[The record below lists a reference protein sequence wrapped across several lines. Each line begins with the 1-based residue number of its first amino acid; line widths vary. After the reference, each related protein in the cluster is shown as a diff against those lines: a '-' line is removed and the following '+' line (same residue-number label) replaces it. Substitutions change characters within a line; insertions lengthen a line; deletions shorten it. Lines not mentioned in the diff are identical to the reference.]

1 MRVNTWDLRLKYSYR
16 SVGDQMKTEFVFCQ
30 WFSRDSIVLAIA
42 SMVTTFILSAPVLAQ
57 QIPGID
63 PTGRTGDRRPELLEE
78 EPSEALSQM
87 TLPAP
92 QPPKQEA
99 ERLPLGAFIRRILV
113 KGSTVFS
120 DEELSDVT
128 SPYENRKLT
137 NEDLEALRLTLTTLY
152 INHGYVNS
160 GAIIP
165 DQTIIDG
172 VMTIQVIEGQ
182 LTDIKVEG
190 NTWFKDVFIMDRLSL
205 GVGPPLNINPLQKRL
220 QFLQQDARIQRIYAE
235 LKPGVKPGEGVLEVE
250 VEEKAPFK
258 VWLGLDNYQSPS
270 VGAERGIFTFT
281 HENLTGRSDV
291 LNLTYGRS
299 EGLSPQID
307 TWYSLPV
314 NKWDTNLLLR
324 YRQND
329 FDVVKE
335 PFKDLNIVSESEIFE
350 ITVKHPF
357 YRSLNQV
364 FSVALTGEHLRN
376 KTLLLGEP
384 FSFSL
389 GADNGESRVT
399 ALRFSQ
405 DWVYRTRQQ
414 VFSARSRI
422 SLGIDALDATISN
435 SGLPDGD
442 FISWSGQFQWARIL
456 KPWDIQMLFR
466 LDAQL
471 SNDPLLPLEQIAVGG
486 RYSVRGYR
494 ENLLVRDKALITS
507 LESRIP
513 LLRNHRWADY
523 LQLVPFTDFGAASN
537 KDIATP
543 SPKEIWSIGLGLRW
557 GSTLMRSPTK
567 VKFELEVYW
576 GYALKDVDI
585 RDEYD
590 LQDDGIHFQLSLTGF

>member
-1 MRVNTWDLRLKYSYR
+1 
-16 SVGDQMKTEFVFCQ
+16 MKTGFVFCQ
-30 WFSRDSIVLAIA
+30 WFSRDNIVLALA
-42 SMVTTFILSAPVLAQ
+42 SMVTAFILSAPVLAQ

-63 PTGRTGDRRPELLEE
+63 PTGRTGDKRPELFDK
-78 EPSEALSQM
+78 EPPDTLPQM
-87 TLPAP
+87 TLPSP

-120 DEELSDVT
+120 SEKLSEVT

-137 NEDLEALRLTLTTLY
+137 NEDLEALRRALTILY

-182 LTDIKVEG
+182 LSDIKVEG
-190 NTWFKDVFIMDRLSL
+190 NKWFRDVFIMDRLSL
-205 GVGPPLNINPLQKRL
+205 GAGPPLNINPLQKRL
-220 QFLQQDARIQRIYAE
+220 QFLQQDARIQRIHAE
-235 LKPGVKPGEGVLEVE
+235 MKPGVKPGEGVLEVE

-258 VWLGLDNYQSPS
+258 LWLGFNNYQSPS
-270 VGAERGIFTFT
+270 VGAERGTFTFA
-281 HENLTGRSDV
+281 HENLTGHGDV
-291 LNLTYGRS
+291 LNFTYGRS
-299 EGLSPQID
+299 EGLGPQIN

-314 NKWDTNLLLR
+314 NRSDTNLLLR

-335 PFKDLNIVSESEIFE
+335 PFEDLNIESESEIYE
-350 ITVKHPF
+350 ITIKHPF
-357 YRSLNQV
+357 YRSLNQE
-364 FSVALTGEHLRN
+364 FSMALTGEHLRN
-376 KTLLLGEP
+376 KTFLLGEP

-422 SLGIDALDATISN
+422 SLGIDALDATISD

-456 KPWDIQMLFR
+456 KPWDLQMLFR

-471 SNDPLLPLEQIAVGG
+471 SNDPLLPLEQIAAGG

-494 ENLLVRDKALITS
+494 ENLLVRDEAMITS
-507 LESRIP
+507 LEARIP
-513 LLRNHRWADY
+513 LFRNQWWADY
-523 LQLVPFTDFGAASN
+523 LQLVPFTDFGTASN

-543 SPKEIWSIGLGLRW
+543 SPREIWSIGLGLRW
-557 GSTLMRSPTK
+557 GSTLKRSPTELK
-567 VKFELEVYW
+567 LELEVYW

-585 RDEYD
+585 LHEYD
-590 LQDDGIHFQLSLTGF
+590 LQDDGIHFQLALIGF